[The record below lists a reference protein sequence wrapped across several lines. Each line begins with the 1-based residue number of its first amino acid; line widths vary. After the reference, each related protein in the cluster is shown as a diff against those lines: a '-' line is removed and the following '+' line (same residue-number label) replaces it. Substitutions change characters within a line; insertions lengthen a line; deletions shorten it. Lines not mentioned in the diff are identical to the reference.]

1 MGSSSPFS
9 LTWLLSLS
17 PTTTLTLS
25 SAQSN
30 GNCRRF
36 GSSPSFLVLSLPL
49 LPGSSAVP
57 SSCPTVVSSR
67 DTAASSTFFSSKSP
81 LPRTGSSSSPVVAPL
96 SRPSPWSLPSPSW
109 TLSPLSSVSSVGS
122 LRRSETSRCR
132 TQCSRYPDGEH
143 HRPPQQA
150 GYQAREG

>member
-81 LPRTGSSSSPVVAPL
+81 LPRTGSSSSPVVLHFPGL
-96 SRPSPWSLPSPSW
+96 HPGRCH
-109 TLSPLSSVSSVGS
+109 
-122 LRRSETSRCR
+122 RCR
-132 TQCSRYPDGEH
+132 GRSRH
-143 HRPPQQA
+143 CLLCLRLVL
-150 GYQAREG
+150 